1 MRRDDAY
8 LLDMLVAARK
18 AVTFTEELTYT
29 QFMQSDLHQNAVLKV
44 LEIVG
49 EGASRVSE
57 DARET
62 YSEITWPQI
71 VGLRN
76 RIVHGYFEIDL
87 EIVWKIVQEDLP
99 PLIIQLEL
107 LVALRLGK

>member
-8 LLDMLVAARK
+8 LLDMLMAARK
-18 AVTFTEELTYT
+18 AVTFTEELTYA

-57 DARET
+57 SARNA
-62 YSEITWPQI
+62 YPEISWSHI
-71 VGLRN
+71 IGFRN
-76 RIVHGYFEIDL
+76 RIVHGYFEIDFA
-87 EIVWKIVQEDLP
+87 IVWKIVEEDLP
-99 PLIIQLEL
+99 PLITQLEL
-107 LVALRLGK
+107 LVSPEPEK

>member
-18 AVTFTEELTYT
+18 AVTFTEKLTYA

-57 DARET
+57 GARKV
-62 YSEITWPQI
+62 YPEISWSHI
-71 VGLRN
+71 IGFRN
-76 RIVHGYFEIDL
+76 RIVHGYFEIDFA
-87 EIVWKIVQEDLP
+87 IVWIIVQEDLP
-99 PLIIQLEL
+99 PFITQLEL
-107 LVALRLGK
+107 LVSSEPEK